1 MTANPSRH
9 PAEERLQSSDVL
21 ARLPLRPEQVRGVD
35 EPDPSFGAGTVSC
48 GRPLIFPV
56 PVEDLPV
63 ELRRRA
69 QASGR
74 HYYGLLV
81 AFDLNEPPDA
91 RRYTSVRFEV
101 ALDDAEAV
109 AVRLDRDGGTLGLSY
124 AASSPHPLTPA
135 ADRAILAATTRQ
147 GWLLRLAPRSGR
159 PRAWSFGLHRHR
171 FGWTYEDP
179 SGAMFLPLTYG
190 MHAMIE
196 VPPSTR
202 LLSGRIGLRV
212 ETLGTWRHRPV
223 HRSATLADSVAFR
236 EALPENP
243 VPSGAA
249 VRLCLAADVTGYS
262 RRPNHLAERTQSWL
276 VRSLAEARAGAGLD
290 EATVVVQAQGDGQ
303 FAVLPVGIDESR
315 VIPDLICGLAEALR
329 RTNDGLSAEE
339 RVRLR
344 VALHRGLMKPA
355 DSGWVGT
362 AAIAVHRILDSPPL
376 RAAIRD
382 TPTADYVLGVPD
394 LLYQDVIRHS
404 VVPPLP
410 HQFTEITIDLPD
422 KGFVEHGWLHVP
434 VGSR

>member
-1 MTANPSRH
+1 MTGNQSTQPEEDRLRPS
-9 PAEERLQSSDVL
+9 EVL
-21 ARLPLRPEQVRGVD
+21 ARLSLRPDQVRGVD
-35 EPDPSFGAGTVSC
+35 EPDSTFDAGTVSC
-48 GRPLIFPV
+48 SRPLIFPV

-81 AFDLNEPPDA
+81 AFDLTEPPDA

-101 ALDDAEAV
+101 TLDDEESL

-124 AASSPHPLTPA
+124 TAASPQPLTPA
-135 ADRAILAATTRQ
+135 ADRAIHAAGTRQ
-147 GWLLRLAPRSGR
+147 GWLLRLAARSGR

-190 MHAMIE
+190 MHALIE

-202 LLSGRIGLRV
+202 FLSGRIGLRV
-212 ETLGTWRHRPV
+212 ETLGTWRQRPV
-223 HRSATLADSVAFR
+223 RRSATLVDSITFG
-236 EALPENP
+236 EALPENT

-276 VRSLAEARAGAGLD
+276 VRALAEARANAGLD

-315 VIPDLICGLAEALR
+315 VIPDLIEGLAEALR
-329 RTNDGLSAEE
+329 RTNHGLSAEE

-362 AAIAVHRILDSPPL
+362 AAIAVHRILDSLPL

-382 TPTADYVLGVPD
+382 TPAADYVLGVPD

-404 VVPPLP
+404 AVPPLP